1 MAPACSHN
9 GAHPCKAKCS
19 SLPEGPLPPPPAQ
32 APVPGRPLPR
42 PVTESSRHRVCL
54 RACELPKLIVM
65 VLSRAEGAGCFLACA
80 VGFYKRSGGRKWVL
94 FGSSGSDERL
104 LLFAG
109 EKHGSLRSRL
119 SPAPL
124 KAVVSLLASRL
135 VAHTG
140 KTQQTPNKR
149 RGGGGGQE
157 RSFLEPVLGS
167 SPTAGGFG
175 QEGFCRQKSAN
186 ASIDQ

>member
-9 GAHPCKAKCS
+9 GAHSVQGQVLQPPRRPPPAPTC
-19 SLPEGPLPPPPAQ
+19 PGPLP
-32 APVPGRPLPR
+32 GRPRPR

-94 FGSSGSDERL
+94 FESSGSHERL

-109 EKHGSLRSRL
+109 EKLGSLRGRL
-119 SPAPL
+119 SPAAP
-124 KAVVSLLASRL
+124 KAVASLSASRL
-135 VAHTG
+135 VVLTG
-140 KTQQTPNKR
+140 ETQQTPNERGVAAGEGARGLLPGASAGFISSGRRVWGRGVLPTEKR
-149 RGGGGGQE
+149 RCQH
-157 RSFLEPVLGS
+157 
-167 SPTAGGFG
+167 
-175 QEGFCRQKSAN
+175 
-186 ASIDQ
+186 